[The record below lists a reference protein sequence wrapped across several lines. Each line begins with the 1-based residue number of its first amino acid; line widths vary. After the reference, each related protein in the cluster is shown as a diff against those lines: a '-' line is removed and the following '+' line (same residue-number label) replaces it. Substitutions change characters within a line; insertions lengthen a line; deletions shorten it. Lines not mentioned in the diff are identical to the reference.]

1 MSARVLAG
9 ELTFASPRRWAAMLR
24 RLEGQDVRVS
34 VEPVGRGRTLDQ
46 NARYWGLI
54 IPAFSEWSGYEHD
67 ECHELLKALL
77 LPPVVQELPDGQRIE
92 RVAST
97 AALTVEQFTEF
108 MNRAER
114 YLIGHGVPM
123 EER

>member
-9 ELTFASPRRWAAMLR
+9 ELAFAAPKRWTALLR
-24 RLEGQDVRVS
+24 SYEGQDVRVNI
-34 VEPVGRGRTLDQ
+34 EPIGRGRTLDQ

-54 IPAFSEWSGYEHD
+54 IAAFSDWSGYEPD

-97 AALTVEQFTEF
+97 ATLTVEQFTEF
-108 MNRAER
+108 MDRAER
-114 YLIGHGVPM
+114 YLIGHGVSL